1 MPKRRGTTL
10 PFYNK
15 DRKGGQWTLEEMDMP
30 QRLDDHESR
39 IQSLEAYRLEQEKL
53 NAEISRKLSE
63 TENTVLK
70 ESGKQQEMTQ
80 KLLDHVL
87 KTKTYAQQQFWK
99 VAGTAVG
106 TGGVLYLVFE
116 AFIKKP

>member
-1 MPKRRGTTL
+1 
-10 PFYNK
+10 
-15 DRKGGQWTLEEMDMP
+15 LEEMEVP

-39 IQSLEAYRLEQEKL
+39 IQSLEAYRIEQEKQ

-87 KTKTYAQQQFWK
+87 NTKTFAQQQGWK
-99 VAGTAVG
+99 MAGILAG
-106 TGGVLYLVFE
+106 SGGLLYLLFE
-116 AFIKKP
+116 AFVNKP

>member
-1 MPKRRGTTL
+1 
-10 PFYNK
+10 
-15 DRKGGQWTLEEMDMP
+15 MDVP

-39 IQSLEAYRLEQEKL
+39 IQSLEAYRIEQEKQ

-87 KTKTYAQQQFWK
+87 KSKTFAQEQKWK
-99 VAGTAVG
+99 MAGILAG
-106 TGGVLYLVFE
+106 SGGLLYLLFE
-116 AFIKKP
+116 AFVNKP

>member
-1 MPKRRGTTL
+1 M
-10 PFYNK
+10 
-15 DRKGGQWTLEEMDMP
+15 EEMDVP

-39 IQSLEAYRLEQEKL
+39 IQSLEAYRIEQEKQ

-87 KTKTYAQQQFWK
+87 KTKSYAQQQFWK
-99 VAGTAVG
+99 VAGAAVG
-106 TGGVLYLVFE
+106 AGGVIYLVIQ
-116 AFIKKP
+116 AVVNKP